1 MHYPGEPAPGP
12 FERFFKAARIGH
24 GEFSVRGW
32 FIADLVGFVVVTA
45 LVFWDQV
52 IGLIPGVDEF
62 SFLNPA
68 LWPWWIGV
76 ALVISALHVA
86 VTGLARYRGGWEM
99 RTAVANAVLL
109 VPLALGFLWFGLT
122 DQLMNPMFIYAFL
135 AGVTYMLTPIASA
148 LLGVF
153 VAVSYIVAITEGF
166 VRARRRRAY
175 ENSGAESFPQVS

>member
-1 MHYPGEPAPGP
+1 M
-12 FERFFKAARIGH
+12 
-24 GEFSVRGW
+24 
-32 FIADLVGFVVVTA
+32 
-45 LVFWDQV
+45 
-52 IGLIPGVDEF
+52 
-62 SFLNPA
+62 
-68 LWPWWIGV
+68 
-76 ALVISALHVA
+76 
-86 VTGLARYRGGWEM
+86 
-99 RTAVANAVLL
+99 LL

-135 AGVTYMLTPIASA
+135 AGVTHMLTPIASA

>member
-86 VTGLARYRGGWEM
+86 VTGWLVIAGDGRCVPRS
-99 RTAVANAVLL
+99 RTLCSLFPWLL
-109 VPLALGFLWFGLT
+109 DSYGS
-122 DQLMNPMFIYAFL
+122 
-135 AGVTYMLTPIASA
+135 ASP
-148 LLGVF
+148 
-153 VAVSYIVAITEGF
+153 T
-166 VRARRRRAY
+166 
-175 ENSGAESFPQVS
+175 N